1 MSKLLILQFYFR
13 CGPPTHIEMVQKLRD
28 NLKAN
33 QRVITKVI
41 KELAVHEADKVKRL
55 TEPPKYYC
63 LHRTD
68 GIDSDFFSVF
78 IRQLGNK
85 EMFLFLTSG
94 DESSNKGQML
104 CQGKPEDVD
113 KLGETLVNL
122 LDGKGN
128 GKNGRFQGKVNNLKK
143 IDECRKVIQEYFD
156 K

>member
-1 MSKLLILQFYFR
+1 
-13 CGPPTHIEMVQKLRD
+13 MVKKIKE
-28 NLKAN
+28 NLKTT
-33 QRVITKVI
+33 QRTFTKVI
-41 KELAVHEADKVKRL
+41 KELAVYEADKVKQL
-55 TEPPKYYC
+55 PDPPKYYC

-94 DESSNKGQML
+94 DDTSTKGQML
-104 CQGKPEDVD
+104 CQGKVEDVD
-113 KLGETLVNL
+113 KLGRTLCEL

-143 IDECRKVIQEYFD
+143 LDDCRKIVSEYFD